1 MHFVNVFQVAPY
13 YWLGSLSFAYPRLQW
28 QVVTL
33 DLPPTYLTQIESA
46 TNILVGMLNTLLS
59 SIPPSQTPERDT
71 VRVLI
76 NDLRSNAE
84 AAIRGTTLG
93 TQLQAIFNAC
103 IPAGATLAGIEAT
116 RQYLMSQAGSTSVF
130 SQIVF
135 RNALV
140 MTLALESQIVANM
153 AFTTQNDI
161 RNMIAYMAGAFD
173 DAKTVGIDEID
184 VGVYQALNAMG
195 GALINHLSRSELQLP
210 RYMTYVSGISM
221 PSLYL
226 ANRIYASEGGTSSIE
241 TRATE
246 IENENGVVHP
256 AFCPRTLR
264 VLSRV
269 IPGIAT
275 Q

>member
-1 MHFVNVFQVAPY
+1 
-13 YWLGSLSFAYPRLQW
+13 LSFAYPRLQW

-46 TNILVGMLNTLLS
+46 TNILIGMLNTLLS

-76 NDLRSNAE
+76 NDLRSNAD
-84 AAIRGTTLG
+84 AAIRGNTLG

-103 IPAGATLAGIEAT
+103 VPAGATFAGIEAT

-130 SQIVF
+130 SQIVLS
-135 RNALV
+135 NSLV

-153 AFTTQNDI
+153 SFTTQNDI

-173 DAKTVGIDEID
+173 DAKALGIDEID

-195 GALINHLSRSELQLP
+195 GSLINHLSRSELQLP

-241 TRATE
+241 TRSSE
-246 IENENGVVHP
+246 IEDENGVVHP

-269 IPGIAT
+269 VPGIAT